1 MGDENN
7 EFYHDK
13 LERVWDEPYEPEPP
27 EPDEDRY
34 LDSHWED
41 QYDLGE

>member
-13 LERVWDEPYEPEPP
+13 LERVWDEPYEPEP
-27 EPDEDRY
+27 EEDQY